1 MSDSNDKPSSYS
13 QAGVDLE
20 AAEETVSRL
29 GQVVEQTRIP
39 GVLSGIGGFG
49 GLFGLREAGVVG
61 DTGAD
66 PVLVSGTD
74 GVGTKLK
81 LAFALDR
88 HDTIGIDCVAMCVND
103 VITSGARPLFFLD
116 YFATGKLK
124 PEQAE
129 AVVRGVAEGC
139 KQSGCA
145 LIGGETAEMPGFY
158 DAGEYDIAGFCVGAV
173 ERDAMLTPDRVES
186 GDVIVGVASSGVH
199 SNGFSLV
206 RKIVADSELDLE
218 QTYPELSD
226 ERTLGDILLEPTRI
240 YAQLVG
246 ELLEEI
252 DVHGLVHITG
262 GGFYENL
269 PRALPEGLGASIDA
283 SAWRRPAVFDFLQR
297 HGKVATEEMYRVFN
311 MGIGLAVFAE
321 ADQAARVIEHAQKY
335 GFEAWQIGQIHDG
348 DGVDVALP

>member
-1 MSDSNDKPSSYS
+1 MSDSSDKPSSYKD
-13 QAGVDLE
+13 AGVNLE

-29 GQVVEQTRIP
+29 GAVVEQTRIP

-61 DTGAD
+61 DEGAD

-81 LAFALDR
+81 LAFQLDR

-103 VITSGARPLFFLD
+103 VITTGARPLFFLD
-116 YFATGKLK
+116 YFATGKLR
-124 PEQAE
+124 PDQAE
-129 AVVRGVAEGC
+129 DVVRGVAEGC

-158 DAGEYDIAGFCVGAV
+158 DEGEYDIAGFCVGAV
-173 ERDAMLTPDRVES
+173 ERGAMITPEQVED
-186 GDVIVGVASSGVH
+186 GDTIIGIASSGVH

-206 RKIVADSELDLE
+206 RKIVSDNELDLNAVYE
-218 QTYPELSD
+218 ELAS
-226 ERTLGDILLEPTRI
+226 ERTLGEVLLEPTRI
-240 YAQLVG
+240 YAGFVRD
-246 ELLEEI
+246 LLDAH

-269 PRALPEGLGASIDA
+269 PRALPEGLGATIDA
-283 SAWRRPAVFDFLQR
+283 SSWENPAIFDFLKK
-297 HGKVATEEMYRVFN
+297 HGSVATDEMYRVFN
-311 MGIGLAVFAE
+311 MGIGLAVIVDDADGIIE
-321 ADQAARVIEHAQKY
+321 AANEC
-335 GFEAWQIGQIHDG
+335 GFEAWEIGSVNAGEGID
-348 DGVDVALP
+348 LNL